1 MQISVLGATGS
12 IGQSTL
18 DLVRQHPEQFSVRG
32 LTAHRDVEGLL
43 SLIRIHRPALVAMGD
58 VQAAQALRM
67 ACREAGLQQTEVL
80 EGEAGLQAVASDPQT
95 ERVVAGIVGVAG
107 LSSVWAAVT
116 AGKTI
121 LLANK
126 EALVCAGALLV
137 EQARRCGAT
146 ILPIDSEHNAMFQ
159 CLGADYRCFERPAGV
174 QGLVLTASGGPFRT
188 WAAADIEKADVA
200 AAIAHPNWVMGRKIS
215 VDSASLANKGLE
227 FIEAHWLFAMPAD
240 QIQVVVHPQS
250 LIHSM
255 VAFDDGSTLAQL
267 GSPDMR
273 TPIAHAL
280 AWPTRITAGVQAL
293 RWDQIS
299 RLDFEQPDLLKFP
312 ALAMAQSALASG
324 PAATTIFNA
333 ANEQAVASFLEG
345 DMAFGMIPRAISES
359 LSGLSHR
366 FSPPSSLDDVFE
378 IDRQARA
385 YCGQWLREALAR

>member
-18 DLVRQHPEQFSVRG
+18 DLVRQHPDQFSIRG
-32 LTAHRDVEGLL
+32 LTAHRDVEGMLTL
-43 SLIRIHRPALVAMGD
+43 VKTFRPALAAMAD
-58 VQAAQALRM
+58 PDAAQSLTA
-67 ACREAGLQQTEVL
+67 ACTAAGLSGTEIL
-80 EGEAGLQAVASDPQT
+80 AGEEGLAAVASDPQT

-107 LSSVWAAVT
+107 LPSVWAAVT

-137 EQARRCGAT
+137 EQARRCRAT

-159 CLGADYRCFERPAGV
+159 CLGPDYRCFERPDGV
-174 QGLVLTASGGPFRT
+174 EGLILTASGGPFRS
-188 WAAADIEKADVA
+188 WAASDIEAAGVA
-200 AAIAHPNWVMGRKIS
+200 QAIAHPNWVMGRKIS

-227 FIEAHWLFAMPAD
+227 FIEAHWLFSMPAEH
-240 QIQVVVHPQS
+240 IQVVVHPQS

-255 VAFDDGSTLAQL
+255 VAFADGSTLAQL

-280 AWPTRITAGVQAL
+280 AWPRRVSAGVQPL

-299 RLDFEQPDLLKFP
+299 RLDFEQPDLARFP
-312 ALAMAQSALASG
+312 ALAMAQSSLASG

-333 ANEQAVASFLEG
+333 ANEQAVAVFLEG
-345 DMAFGMIPRAISES
+345 VMPFGMIPKAISATLE
-359 LSGLSHR
+359 GLAHR
-366 FSPPSSLDDVFE
+366 VASPRALEEVFD
-378 IDRQARA
+378 IDRQAREF
-385 YCGQWLREALAR
+385 CGRWLNQEMSI

>member
-43 SLIRIHRPALVAMGD
+43 SLIRIYRPALVAMGD

-67 ACREAGLQQTEVL
+67 ACREAGLQQTAVL

-188 WAAADIEKADVA
+188 WTAADIEKADVA

-227 FIEAHWLFAMPAD
+227 FIEAHWLFDMPAD

-299 RLDFEQPDLLKFP
+299 RLDFEQPDLVKFP

-366 FSPPSSLDDVFE
+366 FSQPSSLDDVFE

-385 YCGQWLREALAR
+385 YCGQWLRKALAR

>member
-18 DLVRQHPEQFSVRG
+18 DLVRQHPEHFVVRG
-32 LTAHRDVEGLL
+32 LTAHRDVQGML
-43 SLIRIHRPALVAMGD
+43 SLIETHRPALAAMAD
-58 VQAAQALRM
+58 VQAAQDLER
-67 ACREAGLQQTEVL
+67 ACRSAGLVGTEIL
-80 EGEAGLQAVASDPQT
+80 AGEDGLQAVASDAQT

-107 LSSVWAAVT
+107 LPSVWAAVT

-159 CLGADYRCFERPAGV
+159 CLGPDYRCFERPPGV

-188 WAAADIEKADVA
+188 WSAADIEKADVA

-227 FIEAHWLFAMPAD
+227 FIEAHWLFAMPASD
-240 QIQVVVHPQS
+240 IQVVVHPQS

-280 AWPTRITAGVQAL
+280 AWPKRITAGVSAL

-299 RLDFEQPDLLKFP
+299 RLDFEQPDLVKFP

-333 ANEQAVASFLEG
+333 ANEQAVGVFLEG
-345 DMAFGMIPRAISES
+345 GMAFGMIPRAIEES
-359 LSGLSHR
+359 LFGLSHR
-366 FSPPSSLDDVFE
+366 FAPPSSLEEVYE
-378 IDRQARA
+378 IDQQARA
-385 YCGQWLREALAR
+385 YCGHWLKETLAR

>member
-18 DLVRQHPEQFSVRG
+18 DLVRQHPEHFVVRG
-32 LTAHRDVEGLL
+32 LTAHRDVQGML
-43 SLIRIHRPALVAMGD
+43 SLIETHRPALAAMAD
-58 VQAAQALRM
+58 VQAAQDLER
-67 ACREAGLQQTEVL
+67 ACRSAGLVGTEIL
-80 EGEAGLQAVASDPQT
+80 AGEDGLQAVASDAQT

-107 LSSVWAAVT
+107 LPSVWAAVT

-159 CLGADYRCFERPAGV
+159 CLGPDYRCFERPPGV
-174 QGLVLTASGGPFRT
+174 QELVLTASGGPFRT
-188 WAAADIEKADVA
+188 WSAADIEKADVA

-280 AWPTRITAGVQAL
+280 AWPNRITAGVQAL

-299 RLDFEQPDLLKFP
+299 RLDFEQPDVAKFP

-333 ANEQAVASFLEG
+333 ANEQAVAMFLDG
-345 DMAFGMIPRAISES
+345 GMAFGMIPRAIEES
-359 LSGLSHR
+359 LCELRHQLAT
-366 FSPPSSLDDVFE
+366 PTSLDEVFE

-385 YCGQWLREALAR
+385 YCGQWLQKALAR